1 MGKVCLHVSLSL
13 SKYRTLFG
21 YKPTSL
27 LQPTTERLILSSTCT
42 FSHMTYLINHVTC
55 LNNTCGWSY
64 ELSRSGCS
72 KLAAN
77 YQLVQFVTKLC
88 SCIYIYIYISFFF
101 FFFFFDI
108 FFFFFIN
115 TDLLLNLILSYQYSN
130 FKFYFK

>member
-1 MGKVCLHVSLSL
+1 MGKYVFMFLSLSL
-13 SKYRTLFG
+13 SIYRTLIG
-21 YKPTSL
+21 YKLTSL
-27 LQPTTERLILSSTCT
+27 LQPTTERLILSSTYT

-72 KLAAN
+72 KLATN

-88 SCIYIYIYISFFF
+88 SCIYIYISFFF

-115 TDLLLNLILSYQYSN
+115 TDLLLNLILSFHYSN

>member
-1 MGKVCLHVSLSL
+1 MGLVILVHQEHDNAKVDPTLWVSMSSCFSLSL
-13 SKYRTLFG
+13 SLYIYRTLFG
-21 YKPTSL
+21 YKLTSL

-72 KLAAN
+72 KLATN

-88 SCIYIYIYISFFF
+88 SCIYIYIYI
-101 FFFFFDI
+101 I
-108 FFFFFIN
+108 
-115 TDLLLNLILSYQYSN
+115 LLFLFL
-130 FKFYFK
+130 F